1 MPTRKPPNAKEMADL
16 SAALRE
22 RLGKNGPGAKLSQ
35 RPPSSTAELLDSIER
50 LAGSV
55 RPLTSVT
62 PSPCLTPGQSSL
74 GQSVLGRSGLA
85 AFSQEIH
92 HSDSEDLDPDSQ
104 LTKTDQQLRDHFSA
118 IVENSLAQWFTE
130 LRGSIFGKVD
140 NMPGLKESIKSLG
153 RSQVELQQ
161 LSATLESK
169 QRKLVRRLRLLKKR
183 ETRLALQRKT
193 LAQSIRAQRAELF
206 LQVERERIAQ
216 QEQLLQVSPSDS
228 AAKPSD
234 DASLYHQLS
243 HARQEILRLEE
254 FASDARDLLEAA
266 HAQIELLQ
274 DSPLAVLTGRESGD
288 GDRDALALKSRLE
301 EVLSEMAD
309 LRQQNEELA
318 TRLAAQTTRSIK
330 ATTLGNIVSHEQMTW
345 EQRKEM
351 ILQQLDEDE
360 SVDGDTHA
368 STDDGA
374 QTDAND
380 KQRLEIRRVLET
392 TEHEIARRDREI
404 EELREIVRTQS
415 EARDGVAIG
424 AAGLAAMLDTDQ
436 LIQQERQKL
445 KDIQLEWEA
454 KLRQAEID
462 LSMERAKLAR
472 ERTDLEK
479 QRTEPPTETCPA
491 GSEKQRRWLDY
502 LGLKEESSERAM
514 GSSTDFPTDTSQKKR

>member
-16 SAALRE
+16 TAALRE
-22 RLGKNGPGAKLSQ
+22 RLGKKDPGAKRAH
-35 RPPSSTAELLDSIER
+35 RPPSSTAELLDSIEK

-55 RPLTSVT
+55 QSSHSQSIPC
-62 PSPCLTPGQSSL
+62 PSPDPTNQRQSQQGISGQSTL
-74 GQSVLGRSGLA
+74 VQDVHVPG
-85 AFSQEIH
+85 
-92 HSDSEDLDPDSQ
+92 SDILDPDSQ
-104 LTKTDQQLRDHFSA
+104 LTQADQQLRDHLCV
-118 IVENSLAQWFTE
+118 IMENSLTQWFAE
-130 LRGSIFGKVD
+130 LRGFMHRTADG
-140 NMPGLKESIKSLG
+140 MPGLKECVKALG
-153 RSQVELQQ
+153 RSQAELQQ
-161 LSATLESK
+161 LSVALEFK
-169 QRKLVRRLRLLKKR
+169 QRKIVRRLRLLKKR
-183 ETRLALQRKT
+183 EARLTQQRKT

-216 QEQLLQVSPSDS
+216 QERLLSDSQSES
-228 AAKPSD
+228 AAKLSA
-234 DASLYHQLS
+234 DAKLYHELTQ
-243 HARQEILRLEE
+243 ARQEIQRLEE
-254 FASDARDLLEAA
+254 FASDARDLLESA

-274 DSPLAVLTGRESGD
+274 DSPIAVSAGD
-288 GDRDALALKSRLE
+288 EGGNADQDTQRLKSRLN

-318 TRLAAQTTRSIK
+318 ARLAAQTTRNIK
-330 ATTLGNIVSHEQMTW
+330 ASTLGNIVSHEQMSW

-360 SVDGDTHA
+360 FADANTHA
-368 STDDGA
+368 NSDNDV
-374 QTDAND
+374 QVDAHAE
-380 KQRLEIRRVLET
+380 QRLEVRQIIET

-445 KDIQLEWEA
+445 KDIQQQWEA

-472 ERTDLEK
+472 ERMELEK
-479 QRTEPPTETCPA
+479 QQTEQPA
-491 GSEKQRRWLDY
+491 ERISAGTEKQRRWLDY

-514 GSSTDFPTDTSQKKR
+514 ESSTDLPTDTSPKKR